1 MYNSTIMPPCT
12 IGLALVATP
21 ATTPATPPHTGPS
34 LKIKKK
40 GSKKGKADGDGP
52 KRRKSSKK
60 GKGGTDGYANVGPG
74 GQLGKAF
81 TDAQ

>member
-1 MYNSTIMPPCT
+1 MGPESGSAGANILDG
-12 IGLALVATP
+12 GLAEPTP
-21 ATTPATPPHTGPS
+21 RPPPRPS